1 MFEKYNFGSDFQDL
15 LLASIIQKPEKFM
28 HNVGT
33 LNSGYFFGV
42 ERIAAARA
50 LFAYWRKN
58 HKFPTKNALCQIVYD
73 SIVRTS
79 DAKEEDNIN
88 KYVEKLRDMD
98 TSDADYVVERVV
110 TFARE
115 RALYIA
121 IEKSHEFLV
130 AGETPPGGYGKMFE
144 DALKI
149 GQNLED
155 LGYRIMAGPDK
166 DIDKII
172 DKVTAKEYG
181 TPTGFS
187 DLDRLWPFGWGP
199 GWLISILAPPK
210 RYKTAFCINLAMNIV
225 EQYNSPVF
233 YYPCEITQELA
244 AIRCLCNLTN
254 KPLEYLYQNTAS
266 FREIANQAAEMKLK
280 SGLLIKGFPSR
291 TATIS
296 GDIRAHALT
305 AASRFNLKPKAII
318 IDFAETVKP
327 SSDPKTTSD
336 WRAQGEIYVEAR
348 ALGAEMGCPVI
359 LPDRCNKETVGRRVP
374 SMKSFQGSFEKAGIV
389 DVAIGLCASDDEYV
403 ANQIR
408 YFVFLNRHGEAYH
421 HYRGNVDPTTMRM
434 TIDERVPWKSD
445 EDESEDSGSRHSR
458 GNRNPRRNGF
468 AEGVS
473 DYVLEG
479 R

>member
-1 MFEKYNFGSDFQDL
+1 MFEKYNFGTDFQDL

-33 LNSGYFFGV
+33 LNSAYFYGV

-58 HKFPTKNALCQIVYD
+58 HKFPAPNALCQIVYD

-79 DAKEEDNIN
+79 DSKEEDNIN
-88 KYVEKLRDMD
+88 RYVEKLRDMD
-98 TSDADYVVERVV
+98 TSDADYVVDRVV

-130 AGETPPGGYGKMFE
+130 AGEVPPGGYGKMFE

-155 LGYRIMAGPDK
+155 LGYRIKSGVDK
-166 DIDKII
+166 DINKII
-172 DKVTAKEYG
+172 DKVTAQQYG
-181 TPTGFS
+181 TPTGFA
-187 DLDRLWPFGWGP
+187 DLDTIWPFGWGP

-210 RYKTAFCINLAMNIV
+210 RYKTAFCINLAMKMI
-225 EQYNSPVF
+225 EQFHQPVF

-244 AIRCLCNLTN
+244 AIRCLCNLTG
-254 KPLEYLYQNTAS
+254 KPTDELFRNRES
-266 FREIANQAAEMKLK
+266 FRELANRIADENLK
-280 SGLLIKGFPSR
+280 STLLIKGFPARS
-291 TATIS
+291 ATIS
-296 GDIRAHALT
+296 GEIRAHALT
-305 AASRFNLKPKAII
+305 AASRFGLKPKAII

-327 SSDPKTTSD
+327 SSNPKTTSEY
-336 WRAQGEIYVEAR
+336 RAQGEIYIEAR
-348 ALGAEMGCPVI
+348 ALGAEMGCPII
-359 LPDRCNKETVGRRVP
+359 LPDRCNKETVGKRVP

-408 YFVFLNRHGEAYH
+408 YFVFLNRHGAAYQH
-421 HYRGNVDPTTMRM
+421 FRGSVTPATMRM
-434 TIDERVPWKSD
+434 AIDERLPWTPED
-445 EDESEDSGSRHSR
+445 EDEDEDRPRHR
-458 GNRNPRRNGF
+458 GAGGRNRQRAPL
-468 AEGVS
+468 AA
-473 DYVLEG
+473 LED
-479 R
+479 

>member
-1 MFEKYNFGSDFQDL
+1 MFEKYNFGTDFQDL
-15 LLASIIQKPEKFM
+15 LLACIIQKPEKFM

-33 LNSGYFFGV
+33 LNSGYFYGV

-58 HKFPTKNALCQIVYD
+58 HKFPAPGALCQVVYD
-73 SIVRTS
+73 AIVRTS

-98 TSDADYVVERVV
+98 TSDADYVVDRVV

-149 GQNLED
+149 GQNLEH
-155 LGYRIMAGPDK
+155 LGYRLREGQDS

-172 DKVTAKEYG
+172 DTVTAQQYG
-181 TPTGFS
+181 TPTGFA
-187 DLDRLWPFGWGP
+187 DLDTIWPFGWGP

-210 RYKTAFCINLAMNIV
+210 RYKTAFCINLAMKMV
-225 EQYNSPVF
+225 SQFHQPVF

-244 AIRCLCNLTN
+244 AIRCLCNLTGQPTDELFRN
-254 KPLEYLYQNTAS
+254 RES
-266 FREIANQAAEMKLK
+266 FRELAHQVADEHFK
-280 SGLLIKGFPSR
+280 STLLIKGFPARS
-291 TATIS
+291 ATIS
-296 GDIRAHALT
+296 GEIRAHALT
-305 AASRFNLKPKAII
+305 AASRFSLKPKAII
-318 IDFAETVKP
+318 IDFAETVKAG
-327 SSDPKTTSD
+327 STTKTTSE
-336 WRAQGEIYVEAR
+336 WRAQGEIYIEAR
-348 ALGAEMGCPVI
+348 ALAAEMGCPVI
-359 LPDRCNKETVGRRVP
+359 MPDRCNKETVGRRVP

-408 YFVFLNRHGEAYH
+408 YFIFLNRHGAAYQH
-421 HYRGNVDPTTMRM
+421 FRGSVTPANMRM
-434 TIDERVPWKSD
+434 TIDDKIAWTPED
-445 EDESEDSGSRHSR
+445 EDEDDER
-458 GNRNPRRNGF
+458 PRR
-468 AEGVS
+468 
-473 DYVLEG
+473 G
-479 R
+479 RAGQGGGRPRAAPLAAIED